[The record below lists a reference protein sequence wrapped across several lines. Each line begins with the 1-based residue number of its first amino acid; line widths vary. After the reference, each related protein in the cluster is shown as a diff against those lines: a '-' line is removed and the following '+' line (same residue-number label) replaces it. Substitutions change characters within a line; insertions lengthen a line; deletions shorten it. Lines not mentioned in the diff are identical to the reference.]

1 MRLDLNF
8 FKKVASCV
16 LKDFARSKIT
26 HIHTATHR
34 MANVTELKDALRDV
48 LDQRG
53 VLDQIKAR
61 IRAEVFSALDEQS
74 EPKPQPSNINLVLN
88 ELIREYM
95 EFNRYRHSLSVFL
108 PETGQPLQPPFERAF
123 LAQQL
128 NVPDNE
134 HSVKIPLL
142 YNIVALLQ
150 QSAASE
156 NAPAAANASSTSA
169 STSTLAPAT
178 ASAAKPKRASDSDA
192 PAPITF
198 SR

>member
-1 MRLDLNF
+1 
-8 FKKVASCV
+8 
-16 LKDFARSKIT
+16 
-26 HIHTATHR
+26 
-34 MANVTELKDALRDV
+34 MANVNDLKDALRDV

-61 IRAEVFSALDEQS
+61 IRAEVFSALDEQT

-95 EFNRYRHSLSVFL
+95 EFNRYRHSLAVFL
-108 PETGQPLQPPFERAF
+108 PETGQPAQPPFEREF

-134 HSVKIPLL
+134 QTVKIPLL

-150 QSAASE
+150 QSAAAE
-156 NAPAAANASSTSA
+156 NS
-169 STSTLAPAT
+169 
-178 ASAAKPKRASDSDA
+178 SAAVNSQQQAAIKSPLASPNATKGKRPIHESDA